1 MKFHIAQLLDL
12 FSFDQLCR
20 LSGNLEMRE
29 RLMDLSNSEWLLT
42 MQSRDL
48 LVARSTVVI
57 FQFAL
62 VAMNTHCLE

>member
-1 MKFHIAQLLDL
+1 
-12 FSFDQLCR
+12 
-20 LSGNLEMRE
+20 LEMRE

-42 MQSRDL
+42 MQSRHL